1 MKANEVAAV
10 LLSRCRKGGASD
22 VVVLVS
28 ENEEAMVR
36 FSNNEISIC
45 NDIKETNAFI
55 FVICQRRRAGTSIA
69 DMSKRS
75 LEATADRLIDAANRS
90 PPSEHYEPLPSG
102 PFAYDRALLRS
113 KEVSLDPKATIGW
126 VKEAVQAALRAG
138 ASRASGS
145 LTARNTTITIRTT
158 GEADGVA
165 KRSGI
170 ELSLR
175 AFGEGLASGHAVCV
189 ATREQDFD
197 PRLTGTEAGNM
208 AKLAVNPVQGEAGSC
223 PTVLGPMVFADLV
236 QQVGR
241 MASAFHVDAG
251 MSFLAGRLNQPIGS
265 NTLTLVD
272 DAKLPGALGTM
283 PFDHEGLPT
292 KRTAIIEKGVLKSY
306 LHNSSTAAKAGVEST
321 ANAGLI
327 APQPFNLVVEP
338 GRFGLEDLIGQVDD
352 GIFVTNDWYLRYQ
365 DYARGDFSTILR
377 DALFAIEDGQIAGSI
392 KGLRISDN
400 LPRILSNLRAIGRE
414 RRWVK
419 WWEVETPTLVPAVL
433 VDDVRFTRSS
443 M

>member
-1 MKANEVAAV
+1 MKANEVASI

-55 FVICQRRRAGTSIA
+55 FVFCQKRRAGTSVA

-75 LEATADRLIDAANRS
+75 LEAASDRLMDAANRS
-90 PPSEHYEPLPSG
+90 PPIERYVPLPSG
-102 PFAYDRALLRS
+102 PFIYDRRLLRS
-113 KEVSLDPKATIGW
+113 TEVSLDPKTTIGW

-145 LTARNTTITIRTT
+145 LTARNTTITMRTT
-158 GEADGVA
+158 GEAEGVA

-175 AFGEGLASGHAVCV
+175 AFGQGVASGHAVCV

-197 PRLTGTEAGNM
+197 PRQTGTEAGYL
-208 AKLAVNPVQGEAGSC
+208 AKQAANPVEGIAGTC
-223 PTVLGPMVFADLV
+223 PAILGTMVFADLV

-241 MASAFHVDAG
+241 MASAFHVEAG
-251 MSFLAGRLNQPIGS
+251 LSFLAGRLDQTIGS
-265 NTLTLVD
+265 KVLTLVD
-272 DAKLPGALGTM
+272 DATLPGALGTM

-292 KRTAIIEKGVLKSY
+292 KRTTIIADGVLRSY
-306 LHNSSTAAKAGVEST
+306 LHNTTTAAKAGLEST

-338 GRFGLEDLIGQVDD
+338 GRCSLDDLIGQVDD

-365 DYARGDFSTILR
+365 DYARGDFSAIPR
-377 DALFAIEDGQIAGSI
+377 DAMFAIKDGQIAGSI
-392 KGLRISDN
+392 KELRISDN
-400 LPRILSNLRAIGRE
+400 LPRILSNLRAMGRD

-419 WWEVETPTLVPAVL
+419 WWEVEIPTLAPAVL
-433 VDDVRFTRSS
+433 IDDVNFTRSS

>member
-1 MKANEVAAV
+1 MKANEVASI
-10 LLSRCRKGGASD
+10 LISRCRKGGASD

-55 FVICQRRRAGTSIA
+55 FVICQGRRAGTNVA

-75 LEATADRLIDAANRS
+75 LEATADRLMDAANRS
-90 PPSEHYEPLPSG
+90 PPIERYVPLPTG
-102 PFAYDRALLRS
+102 PFGYDHRLLRC
-113 KEVSLDPKATIGW
+113 KEVSLDPKTTIGW

-138 ASRASGS
+138 ASRVSGS
-145 LTARNTTITIRTT
+145 LTARNTTITMRTT

-165 KRSGI
+165 RRSGI

-175 AFGEGLASGHAVCV
+175 AFGQGVASGHAVCV

-197 PRLTGTEAGNM
+197 PVNTGKEAGNL
-208 AKLAVNPVQGEAGSC
+208 AKLAVNPVEGFAGTR
-223 PTVLGPMVFADLV
+223 PAVLGPMVFADLV

-251 MSFLAGRLNQPIGS
+251 MSFLAGRLDQPIGS
-265 NTLTLVD
+265 KVLTLVD
-272 DAKLPGALGTM
+272 DANLPGALGTM

-292 KRTAIIEKGVLKSY
+292 KRTTIIEEGVLRSY
-306 LHNSSTAAKAGVEST
+306 LHNTSTAAKAGVEST

-327 APQPFNLVVEP
+327 SPQAFNLVVEP
-338 GRFGLEDLIGQVDD
+338 GRSSLDELIGQVDD
-352 GIFVTNDWYLRYQ
+352 GIFVSNDWYLRYQ

-377 DALFAIEDGQIAGSI
+377 DAIFVIEDGQLAGSI

-400 LPRILSNLRAIGRE
+400 LPRILSNLRAMGRE

-433 VDDVRFTRSS
+433 VDEVRFTRSS